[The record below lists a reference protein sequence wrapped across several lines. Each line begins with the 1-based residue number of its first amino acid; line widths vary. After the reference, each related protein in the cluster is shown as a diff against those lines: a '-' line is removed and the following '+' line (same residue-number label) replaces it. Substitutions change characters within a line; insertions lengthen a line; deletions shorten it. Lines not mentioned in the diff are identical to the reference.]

1 MITAAEQY
9 RRLVAKLEAIQED
22 TTAHPGNPE
31 DWANGINPPVDWV
44 KDNATGKYSPPAPA
58 AEPAPA
64 LSTAAS
70 ADAAATDT
78 VSAEP
83 PAVAAP
89 ATDTVSAAPAAAP
102 AVKPRAWNKG
112 VLGLGSKGPE
122 VKALQQKLGIPDD
135 SSYGPATKQ
144 AVMDLQK
151 KLGVNPADG
160 VYGPQ
165 TKAAHDKSAA
175 TGITNV
181 PPADKGFGQKGPTIA
196 AATGQD
202 PSNPLNRPQT
212 PAAAPATAPSQA
224 YAYTTTPEYK
234 QLLATLQSTYQS
246 GGQTSPAYLKAK
258 ADIEAFAA
266 KNKPVAESV
275 GFTNDELTR
284 IVSLIHYR

>member
-9 RRLVAKLEAIQED
+9 RNLVAKLEAIQED

-44 KDNATGKYSPPAPA
+44 KDNTTGKYSPPPAAATADVAATTDTAATTDVA

-64 LSTAAS
+64 
-70 ADAAATDT
+70 
-78 VSAEP
+78 
-83 PAVAAP
+83 AV
-89 ATDTVSAAPAAAP
+89 AP
-102 AVKPRAWNKG
+102 AVKPKAWNKG

-165 TKAAHDKSAA
+165 TKAAHDKSAQVQ
-175 TGITNV
+175 GITNA
-181 PPADKGFGQKGPTIA
+181 PPAPAVNGMGQKGPTIA

-202 PSNPLNRPQT
+202 PTNPLNRSPLMVT
-212 PAAAPATAPSQA
+212 APATATAPASPGP

-234 QLLATLQSTYQS
+234 QLYAALNQAYQA
-246 GGQTSPAYLKAK
+246 GGVNSPAYLKAK
-258 ADIEAFAA
+258 TDFEAFAA

-275 GFTNDELTR
+275 GFTNDELNR